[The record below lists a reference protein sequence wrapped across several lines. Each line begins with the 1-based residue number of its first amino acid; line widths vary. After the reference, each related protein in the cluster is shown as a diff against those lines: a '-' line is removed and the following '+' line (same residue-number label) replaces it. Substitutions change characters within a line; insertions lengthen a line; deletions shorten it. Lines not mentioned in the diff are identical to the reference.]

1 MCCSRIHN
9 DHRPYPCDVC
19 GSSFRRMVHMKQHRM
34 LHTGE
39 KPFQCRYCGQDF
51 RLKQELQRHM
61 KTKHGETAAENVE
74 EDEFIFADS

>member
-1 MCCSRIHN
+1 M
-9 DHRPYPCDVC
+9 C

-61 KTKHGETAAENVE
+61 KTKHGEAAVENVE
-74 EDEFIFADS
+74 EDEFIFAH